1 MAGPNAS
8 LELDEEKPLDPAA
21 ERVRRK
27 LVRFMIINL
36 GILFAAV
43 MAVVL
48 AFVYKSVKEP
58 ETAVPQPGA
67 SDTAAV
73 PSGET
78 VSGDIPLPVGARI
91 ISHAASGNRL
101 TLHVALAGDREAILL
116 YDIPERRLIGR
127 FSVTREAR

>member
-27 LVRFMIINL
+27 LLRFMVVNL

-48 AFVYKSVKEP
+48 ALVYKSVTETEP
-58 ETAVPQPGA
+58 LPDA
-67 SDTAAV
+67 SVAPAI
-73 PSGET
+73 PSGEMI
-78 VSGDIPLPVGARI
+78 SGDIPLPAGARI
-91 ISHAASGNRL
+91 ISHAVSGNRL
-101 TLHVALAGDREAILL
+101 TLHVTFADAGEAILL

-127 FSVTREAR
+127 FSVTREAQ